1 MPPHIRVSASAVIIR
16 GGHILLVKFDDNTGP
31 HYNLPGG
38 GADPGETAEEA
49 CIREVYEEADARID
63 IGRLMLV
70 REYEPVRCRNA
81 YGKRHKL
88 NLVFEGLL
96 QPGSEPR
103 LPRKPDPYQV
113 GVEWVPLDTL
123 PRVNLVSPNLPD
135 LIARSLTDASKPHYV
150 REEC

>member
-70 REYEPVRCRNA
+70 REYEPGTLPQCLWQA
-81 YGKRHKL
+81 P
-88 NLVFEGLL
+88 
-96 QPGSEPR
+96 QAQPR
-103 LPRKPDPYQV
+103 LRGTAATGQRAAPAAQARPVSGRRGVGAARHAAEGQPRQPEP
-113 GVEWVPLDTL
+113 
-123 PRVNLVSPNLPD
+123 
-135 LIARSLTDASKPHYV
+135 A
-150 REEC
+150 